1 MPFSIENFLG
11 GEIMYL
17 PQPIDTKEI
26 ILGEDILELS
36 EKLAKNTHEVW
47 AAQRIKDG
55 WKYGEKRDDPLKT
68 HPGIRPYEELT
79 EEEKEYDRNTSL
91 ETLKLIIKLGYKIE
105 KEA

>member
-1 MPFSIENFLG
+1 MKYAPFLG
-11 GEIMYL
+11 GKRMYVTK
-17 PQPIDTKEI
+17 PIDTEKI
-26 ILGEDILELS
+26 ILGKDILELS

-47 AAQRIKDG
+47 AIQRIKDG
-55 WKYGEKRDDPLKT
+55 WKYGEKRDDQLKT

>member
-1 MPFSIENFLG
+1 
-11 GEIMYL
+11 MYL

-26 ILGEDILELS
+26 ILGENILELS

-47 AAQRIKDG
+47 TAQRIKDG
-55 WKYGEKRDDPLKT
+55 WKYGEKRDDQLKT

>member
-1 MPFSIENFLG
+1 MKYAPFLG
-11 GEIMYL
+11 GKRMYV
-17 PQPIDTKEI
+17 PKPIDTEKI

-47 AAQRIKDG
+47 ATQRIKDG
-55 WKYGEKRDDPLKT
+55 WKYGEKRDDQLKT

>member
-17 PQPIDTKEI
+17 PQPIDTEKI

-47 AAQRIKDG
+47 AIQRIKDG
-55 WKYGEKRDDPLKT
+55 WKYGEKRDDQLKT